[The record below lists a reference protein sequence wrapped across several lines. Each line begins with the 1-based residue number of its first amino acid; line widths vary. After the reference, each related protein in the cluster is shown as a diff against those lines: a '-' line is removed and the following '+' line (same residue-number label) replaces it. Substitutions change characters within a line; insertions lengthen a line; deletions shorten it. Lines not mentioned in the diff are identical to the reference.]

1 MQFSDA
7 RPIGMSLA
15 DPDSGD
21 GFVQSVAR
29 GLAVMRAFGPGRER
43 LTMAQVASA
52 AQLTRAGARRIL
64 LTLHN
69 LGYVAIDGR
78 FFYLTSRVLEL
89 GRGYLAQSLWE
100 VTRPEL
106 ETLSEAVNE
115 TASAGVLDG
124 FDVVYTV
131 RVRSPRI
138 LQLELSPGAHLPA
151 HGSSM
156 GQVLLAA
163 LPPVDL
169 ASYMRQATFE
179 KFTANTLDS
188 RDALMAR
195 LQLVRQQGWCVAR
208 GEIEEGTSGVSVALT
223 DGEDRTLA
231 AINVSLNTDR
241 ATPEHVEHVILPALR
256 KAAAAIAAKL

>member
-1 MQFSDA
+1 MPSEA

-15 DPDSGD
+15 DPEGD

-29 GLAVMRAFGPGRER
+29 GLAVIRAFGPGHER

-52 AQLTRAGARRIL
+52 ALLTRAGARRIL

-78 FFYLTSRVLEL
+78 YFCLTSRVLDL

-106 ETLSEAVNE
+106 EKVADVLNE

-131 RVRSPRI
+131 RVRSRRI
-138 LQLELSPGAHLPA
+138 LQLELSPGSHLPA

-163 LPPVDL
+163 LPSVEL
-169 ASYMRQATFE
+169 AGYLRQATFE
-179 KFTANTLDS
+179 AYTASTISS
-188 RDALMAR
+188 RDELCGR
-195 LQLVRQQGWCVAR
+195 LEQIRAQGWALSR
-208 GEIEEGTSGVSVALT
+208 GEIDESNSGVSVPLV
-223 DGEDRTLA
+223 DREGKTLA
-231 AINVSLNTDR
+231 ALNVSIHSDR
-241 ATPEHVEHVILPALR
+241 ATPEMVEARIVPML
-256 KAAAAIAAKL
+256 KQAAASIAAKL

>member
-1 MQFSDA
+1 MQFTDA

-15 DPDSGD
+15 DPDNGD

-29 GLAVMRAFGPGRER
+29 GLAVIRAFGPGRER
-43 LTMAQVASA
+43 LTMAQVATAS
-52 AQLTRAGARRIL
+52 QLTRAGARRIL

-78 FFYLTSRVLEL
+78 YFYLTSRVLEL

-100 VTRPEL
+100 LTRPEL
-106 ETLSEAVNE
+106 QKLADTLGE

-131 RVRSPRI
+131 RIRSPRI
-138 LQLELSPGAHLPA
+138 LQLELAPGAHLPA

-163 LPPVDL
+163 LSPVEL

-179 KFTANTLDS
+179 KFTPHTLDS

-195 LQLVRQQGWCVAR
+195 LHQVRAQGWAAAR
-208 GEIEEGTSGVSVALT
+208 GEIEEGTSGVAVPLVDAE
-223 DGEDRTLA
+223 GRTLA
-231 AINVSLNTDR
+231 ALAISLNTDR
-241 ATPEHVEHVILPALR
+241 ATPEHVEGTVVPCLR
-256 KAAAAIAAKL
+256 ETAAAVAAKL